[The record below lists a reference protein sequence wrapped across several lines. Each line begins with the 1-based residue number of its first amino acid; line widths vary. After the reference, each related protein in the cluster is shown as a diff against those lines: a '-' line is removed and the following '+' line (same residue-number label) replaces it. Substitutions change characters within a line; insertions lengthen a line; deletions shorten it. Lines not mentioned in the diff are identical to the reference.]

1 MTTFHVNAR
10 DYIFTSQNQTF
21 FFFFLD
27 EYGGEDSELHTK
39 STQR

>member
-21 FFFFLD
+21 FFFLD